1 MKPNFALSL
10 SFEGIRLLLRAADGW
25 RLVDE
30 VALDSTDLV
39 GDLAKLEAKARQCSD
54 NAISS
59 KLIIPNDQIKY
70 ITLETGDLSED
81 ERDQL
86 ALDALEGATPYAV
99 SDLAYDVSSDQL
111 QTYVAAVACET
122 LAGAK
127 AFAREHNFNPVSWV
141 AIPEEGNFVGEP
153 FFGAT
158 SPNSDLTIVPDQTVL
173 VVVGNAAD
181 IPQALIPKLEPE
193 HLEPEVFAI
202 PVVETVA
209 VSEEGML
216 EHEEPELAAPIAE
229 QATEDGVREEQLI
242 ADNFDEVAAEK
253 LVSPPII
260 PTETTEPKLAPDAVA
275 VAPPTAIE
283 SPTQISENPVAVG
296 FASRRAPNRPSPSLA
311 GATRNILATSV
322 ISASVPSI
330 EDTPSETPGLVAID
344 PPEPQI
350 AAGFLSRQSK
360 SGNESIPAPAPIS
373 TQPSTEAQRLT
384 IFGARKA
391 DRKAFVGGK
400 PKFLGLILTAVLLL
414 FLAGVAAWASVF
426 MDEGLARF
434 FNSPNDDAIAE
445 APSGL
450 APTPSEDIGPNIE
463 TASLWSDLSPE
474 DTAVL
479 DALRTPQADP
489 VVALPELSAQE
500 LAANYAV
507 TGIWPVAPEVPQ
519 PASLISLADL
529 YITSI
534 DPVSSSNDAIALPNV
549 GALLTDRGLG
559 EQTTPVAAGTS
570 FALGANGLVVPTIN
584 GAITPSGVTVFLG
597 RPKVT
602 PPKMPE
608 RKPQPEKM
616 DPARALIAKTRPQPR
631 PSNLIEQNERSV
643 NGGLSRSELAQLRP
657 RLRPAV
663 EQAVAQRDV
672 DPATENAQ
680 NDAAAAAAAS
690 LAGLAP
696 RVGGI
701 VIEGPTNPQAV
712 TASVRPDGRPKNFA
726 RIVKRAEANQST
738 DQGARVASVAPK
750 VVVPKIPSSASV
762 AKSATVK
769 NAINLRNVNLIGVY
783 GKPSSRRALV
793 RLSNGRYQKVQVGDR
808 IDGGR
813 VSAIGDNELRYKK
826 GSRNFTLKMPKS

>member
-99 SDLAYDVSSDQL
+99 SDLAYDVSSDQS

-122 LAGAK
+122 LAEAK

-209 VSEEGML
+209 VSEEGVL

-229 QATEDGVREEQLI
+229 QATEDGVREEHLI

-283 SPTQISENPVAVG
+283 SPTQISENPVAIG

-322 ISASVPSI
+322 ISASVPSL

-350 AAGFLSRQSK
+350 AAGFLSRRSK

-445 APSGL
+445 APWGL

-534 DPVSSSNDAIALPNV
+534 DPVSSSNDAIALPDV

-570 FALGANGLVVPTIN
+570 FALGSNGLVVPTIN
-584 GAITPSGVTVFLG
+584 GALTPSGVTVFLG
-597 RPKVT
+597 RPEVT
-602 PPKMPE
+602 PPQMPE
-608 RKPQPEKM
+608 RKAQPEKV

-643 NGGLSRSELAQLRP
+643 NGGLSRSELAQSRP

-680 NDAAAAAAAS
+680 NNAAAAAAS

-726 RIVKRAEANQST
+726 RIVKRAKANQST
-738 DQGARVASVAPK
+738 DQGTRVASVAPK

-826 GSRNFTLKMPKS
+826 GSRNLTLKMPKS